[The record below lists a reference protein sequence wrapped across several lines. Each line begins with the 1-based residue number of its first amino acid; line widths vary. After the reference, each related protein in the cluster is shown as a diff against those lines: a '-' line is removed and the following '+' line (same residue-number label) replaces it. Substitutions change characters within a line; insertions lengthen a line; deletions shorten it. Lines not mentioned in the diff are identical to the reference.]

1 MPGEMLYIS
10 DALVRELVSPREVL
24 AAVEEDFRRQEN
36 PENTILGT
44 PLAYATD
51 DRKLGFRWRLKT
63 AILRTIPVAGVRV
76 TGYHIDA
83 SGSGS
88 GGEPECTRLIV
99 LSDPR
104 TTSPVAIVDEHWT
117 FGLRTSAAVVVAARY
132 LARPESRKV
141 GIIGVGN
148 VGTTALMLLNELFS
162 LDEVKVTSRNRDN
175 REAFATRMGAQLGI
189 PVRACDSYEEVC
201 RDVDILICGTPAKTP
216 FVKFDWLKEGVFIG
230 AMGHDELDHDIYARC
245 DRFFVDYN
253 PAVEHHPTHI
263 QKAVDSG
270 VMPPDAITGQIWQ
283 MITGR
288 IPGRTDPAERILVST
303 VGLTSQDI
311 SVAWQLYQRAK
322 ELGRGIALPL

>member
-1 MPGEMLYIS
+1 MLYIS
-10 DALVRELVSPREVL
+10 DALVRELVSPQDVL
-24 AAVEEDFRRQEN
+24 AAVEEDFRRQAD
-36 PENTILGT
+36 PESTVLGV

-51 DRKLGFRWRLKT
+51 DRRLGFRWRLKT

-76 TGYHIDA
+76 TGYRIDS

-88 GGEPECTRLIV
+88 GGEPESTRLIV

-117 FGLRTSAAVVVAARY
+117 FGLRTSAAVIVAAKH
-132 LARPESRKV
+132 LARPDSRKV

-148 VGTTALMLLNELFS
+148 VGTTSLILLNELFDI
-162 LDEVKVTSRNRDN
+162 DEVRVTSRNREN
-175 REAFATRMGAQLGI
+175 REAFAARMGSELGLN
-189 PVRACDSYEEVC
+189 VRACESYEEVC
-201 RDVDILICGTPAKTP
+201 RDADILICGTPAKAP
-216 FVKFDWLKEGVFIG
+216 FVRFDWLKEGVFIG

-288 IPGRTDPAERILVST
+288 IPGRRDARERILVST

-311 SVAWQLYQRAK
+311 SVAWQLYQRAR
-322 ELGRGIALPL
+322 ELGRGIPLPL